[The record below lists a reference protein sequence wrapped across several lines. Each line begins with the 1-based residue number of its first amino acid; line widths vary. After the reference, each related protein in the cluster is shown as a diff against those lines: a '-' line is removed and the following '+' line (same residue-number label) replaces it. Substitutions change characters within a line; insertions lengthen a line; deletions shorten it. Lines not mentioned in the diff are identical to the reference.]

1 VSSSH
6 ISKNRILICLFLILI
21 GAFAMRVWRINFQSL
36 WLDELHTMNES
47 DPTLTWHEFVPT
59 LVKYDPHPPLYFV
72 IMRLAFS
79 VFGHTEFVARFASA
93 LIGTLAVWLMF
104 LLGKEIRDR
113 ELGLLAALVT
123 AVNYG
128 CLYYSQEARNYA
140 LAFAFSALSY
150 LFFIKLL
157 KNPSLRPAIGYVL
170 STLGLVYTH
179 YFGFFVFCS
188 QLVLMAAIVL
198 VTKKDRIR
206 SLGYYVAS
214 CVFIGLAY
222 WPWWP
227 FLHAVTQKKQF
238 WIQSLSPTFVADYF
252 SDYFGSSFLIQPLL
266 VAVLIFFLITV
277 FRDEKTSDSQGPF
290 FSPAFAFALL
300 FTWVAITLLIPYI
313 RSVLMFP
320 ILQSRYA
327 IIALPAMLMAVA
339 YGLRLIRQKTAKA
352 MVVFAFIVFSLVNII
367 VVKGYYSKVHKTQF
381 REMTQYVIK
390 NNPQGFPII
399 QELAAWQQGYYFR
412 HFGYKPVVYQGNKA
426 QLVESIIK
434 EEKGLGR
441 FPAFWIIGA
450 HSDQPLP
457 ADQQRKLEFIYDR
470 IKAKNFFDAWAQ
482 FYRIKK
488 YFKNA
493 LMLRAKDFSRSAN
506 WTISGLDSILLFSGE
521 VHALPLT
528 LPPGEFELRVF
539 AWSNAVRGEF
549 ARIGVIINGKSLGDL
564 VTTDQQDCYVFR
576 FTLNSANRLDVD
588 VALMNDYLDPLLK
601 EDRNAFIDFV
611 TLKRNKPESQSRLPS
626 L

>member
-1 VSSSH
+1 MNSSQF
-6 ISKNRILICLFLILI
+6 SKNKILICLFLILI

-47 DPTLTWHEFVPT
+47 DPTLTWDKFVPT
-59 LVKYDPHPPLYFV
+59 LVKYDQHPPLYFV
-72 IMRLAFS
+72 IMRLIFS
-79 VFGHTEFVARFASA
+79 VFGHTEFVARFPSA

-113 ELGLLAALVT
+113 ELGLLAALAT

-140 LAFAFSALSY
+140 LAFALSALSY
-150 LFFIKLL
+150 LFFIKLI
-157 KNPSLRPAIGYVL
+157 KNPSLRPAIGYSL

-179 YFGFFVFCS
+179 YFGLFVFCS
-188 QLVLMAAIVL
+188 QLVLMAAIIVI
-198 VTKKDRIR
+198 TKKDRIR
-206 SLGYYVAS
+206 SLGYYVSS

-227 FLHAVTQKKQF
+227 FLNAVTQKKQF
-238 WIQSLSPTFVADYF
+238 WIQSLSHTFVADYF
-252 SDYFGSSFLIQPLL
+252 LEYFGKSFLIQPLL
-266 VAVLIFFLITV
+266 VAVLIFFLINA
-277 FRDEKTSDSQGPF
+277 FRDEETSDSKGPF
-290 FSPAFAFALL
+290 SSPAFAFALL
-300 FTWVAITLLIPYI
+300 FTWVAVSLLIPYI
-313 RSVLMFP
+313 RSMLMFP

-327 IIALPAMLMAVA
+327 IIAVPAMLMAVA

-352 MVVFAFIVFSLVNII
+352 IVVFAFIIFSLVNII
-367 VVKGYYSKVHKTQF
+367 WVKGYYSKVHKAQF

-399 QELAAWQQGYYFR
+399 EQTASWQQAYYFR

-434 EEKGLGR
+434 KEKG
-441 FPAFWIIGA
+441 FDHVPAFWIISA
-450 HSDQPLP
+450 HLDQPLP
-457 ADQQRKLEFIYDR
+457 ADQQRKLEFIYDK
-470 IKAKNFFDAWAQ
+470 IKEKYFFGAWAQ
-482 FYRIKK
+482 FYQIKE

-493 LMLRAKDFSRSAN
+493 LMLRARDFSRSV
-506 WTISGLDSILLFSGE
+506 WTTSGLDSILLFSGE
-521 VHALPLT
+521 VHAHPLT

-539 AWSNAVRGEF
+539 AWSDAVRGEF
-549 ARIGVIINGKSLGDL
+549 ARIGVIINGQSLGDL
-564 VTTDQQDCYVFR
+564 VTTNQQDCYVFR
-576 FTLNSANRLDVD
+576 FRLNSAKKMDVAL
-588 VALMNDYLDPLLK
+588 ALMNDYSDPVLK
-601 EDRNAFIDFV
+601 EDRNAFIDFIV
-611 TLKRNKPESQSRLPS
+611 LKQNKPESKSRLPS